1 MIRIIQTVAAGLAVT
16 IIFSATAA
24 AQSAASIRGKVK
36 EQKGKSQGD
45 VLVKAVNAQNRDLAY
60 ETRSLE
66 NGDFNLT
73 GLPGGDYILTFE
85 KQGFKTFTTRRL
97 TVPEGETL
105 RLRTTIEIVR
115 EGEAYSL
122 IRGAVLYDIG
132 YTLPNARIQIERIDG
147 GRKFKQETVSRE
159 GGEFAFRLRAE
170 KATYRITAS
179 ADGFETKSIELQIE
193 SDEVRNIAVNLSKK

>member
-1 MIRIIQTVAAGLAVT
+1 MIKIIQTVAAGLAAT

-24 AQSAASIRGKVK
+24 AQSASIRGKVK

-45 VLVKAVNAQNRDLAY
+45 VLVKAVNAENRDQAF
-60 ETRSLE
+60 EARSLE

-122 IRGAVLYDIG
+122 IRGAILYDIG
-132 YTLPNARIQIERIDG
+132 YTLPNARVLIERIDG

-179 ADGFETKSIELQIE
+179 ADGFETKSIELQIDF
-193 SDEVRNIAVNLSKK
+193 DEVRNIAINLDKK